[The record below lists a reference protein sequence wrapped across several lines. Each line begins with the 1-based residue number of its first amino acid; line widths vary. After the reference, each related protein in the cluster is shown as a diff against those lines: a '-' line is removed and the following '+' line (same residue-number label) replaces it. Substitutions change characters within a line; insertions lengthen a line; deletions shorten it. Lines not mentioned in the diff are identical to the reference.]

1 MPEVWTRPRPAPVP
15 PDRLGSVGATPYARP
30 PPRCRRRLRW
40 HLNPIVLIRPD
51 WVLCDSRLHRAQG
64 LVLLLIVA
72 LAGVV
77 PLAFV
82 SVIAQEFGD
91 FDDRVVTSG
100 PELTLLVL
108 IVLLVVD
115 APLREEAICRWPGVL
130 RPRTFL
136 LLPGIALACMGI
148 AGRPDPGMNYGIRL
162 LIDLG
167 ILVCAYGLHR
177 LRGRV
182 RVLGTIDRRCD
193 RLWQRLPAL
202 PVWLLI
208 VCFALAHL
216 VRFEIQWTLATVKAL
231 PFVVLPWMWGGAVM
245 SLARIRFGWWSAVA
259 VHAGHNSAVLLL
271 GTILVLEG
279 LL

>member
-1 MPEVWTRPRPAPVP
+1 M
-15 PDRLGSVGATPYARP
+15 
-30 PPRCRRRLRW
+30 
-40 HLNPIVLIRPD
+40 VLFRPD

-64 LVLLLIVA
+64 LVLLVIIA
-72 LAGVV
+72 FAGVV

-82 SVIAQEFGD
+82 SAFAQGFGD
-91 FDDRVVTSG
+91 FGDRVVRSG
-100 PELTLLVL
+100 PEVTLLVL

-115 APLREEAICRWPGVL
+115 APLREEAICRWPGVA

-136 LLPGIALACMGI
+136 LLPGLAIACMGI
-148 AGRPDPGMNYGIRL
+148 TGIPDPGMNYGIRL

-167 ILVCAYGLHR
+167 ILGAAYGLHR
-177 LRGRV
+177 WSDRIRILNA
-182 RVLGTIDRRCD
+182 IDRRCD
-193 RLWQRLPAL
+193 RLWQRMPAL
-202 PVWLLI
+202 PVWLLV
-208 VCFALAHL
+208 VCFGLAHL
-216 VRFEIQWTLATVKAL
+216 VRFEIEWTLATVQAL

-259 VHAGHNSAVLLL
+259 VHAGHNSAVLAL